1 MSKLWNVRTL
11 KSDQLTIYFNGL
23 NMPYYKIRHIS
34 PLRLPKN
41 DNVEVLYQKF
51 YDMPLRTYVYLKPRK
66 SLKDV
71 LKQKDGVEARRIPL
85 KHLKAETKGLMKV
98 LTVP

>member
-1 MSKLWNVRTL
+1 MASFV
-11 KSDQLTIYFNGL
+11 LTIYWL
-23 NMPYYKIRHIS
+23 DSRTIYRIRHTS
-34 PLRLPKN
+34 PLCIGDD

-71 LKQKDGVEARRIPL
+71 LRERDVVEARRIPL
-85 KHLKAETKGLMKV
+85 KHLKVETKGLMKV
-98 LTVP
+98 NNLPMIKISS

>member
-1 MSKLWNVRTL
+1 MASFV
-11 KSDQLTIYFNGL
+11 LTIYWL
-23 NMPYYKIRHIS
+23 DSRTMPYYKIRHTS
-34 PLRLPKN
+34 PLRIGDD

-71 LKQKDGVEARRIPL
+71 LRKRDVVEARCIPL
-85 KHLKAETKGLMKV
+85 KHLKLETKGLMKV
-98 LTVP
+98 NSNLPMIKISS